1 VLDLYAAG
9 VCGGM
14 GSDDRSPILIQPW
27 QLVIMGVAVR
37 VMIEVW

>member
-1 VLDLYAAG
+1 MLALYAAR

-14 GSDDRSPILIQPW
+14 CSDDRSPILIEPW
-27 QLVIMGVAVR
+27 QLVIMAVAVR